1 MIQKK
6 VTLPPLFFFF
16 FHLLLL
22 PCLVSDCIAEGH
34 SHDNPGVRWVRGD
47 IVFRPWLHLALGGS
61 DAVDGRC
68 AVLPSGLFRIYRCLR
83 ALSCVHACLSITKH
97 EASSGVAFVGFGRQ
111 SRMQMQRPS
120 FQLASFLSFRL
131 WSHLA
136 NLSISRKWLLSHI
149 IITTNY
155 HMTYYLLPQN
165 LIFSESHLKW

>member
-1 MIQKK
+1 MQYSYSIIYLLPAFWQKLRNDSLTARERNDTEK
-6 VTLPPLFFFF
+6 SNIAPFFF

-47 IVFRPWLHLALGGS
+47 IVFRPWLHLALGES

-131 WSHLA
+131 
-136 NLSISRKWLLSHI
+136 
-149 IITTNY
+149 
-155 HMTYYLLPQN
+155 
-165 LIFSESHLKW
+165 